1 MRTRTAHF
9 TLPAVIA
16 VAVGLV
22 VPGSASARGC
32 AAEQHPIYSMTV
44 QNGAG
49 CQAGATVARRLA
61 ERFGAPSDFAS
72 DFSRHFIYQRDGR
85 GRRWKCQWNSA
96 SAGDDVVSWNCAR
109 RKVQLVSWMWRAA
122 RA

>member
-1 MRTRTAHF
+1 MRTRKAHL
-9 TLPAVIA
+9 TLLAVIA

-22 VPGSASARGC
+22 VPGSAAARGC

-61 ERFGAPSDFAS
+61 ERFGAPTDFAGG
-72 DFSRHFIYQRDGR
+72 FSRDFIHQRDGL

-109 RKVQLVSWMWRAA
+109 RQVQLVSWMWRAA

>member
-1 MRTRTAHF
+1 MRTRKAH
-9 TLPAVIA
+9 LSLLAALA
-16 VAVGLV
+16 VAVGLAA
-22 VPGSASARGC
+22 PGSASARGC
-32 AAEQHPIYSMTV
+32 TVEKHPVYSMTV

-96 SAGDDVVSWNCAR
+96 GAGDDVVSWNCAR
-109 RKVQLVSWMWRAA
+109 RQVELVSWMWRAA
-122 RA
+122 RP